1 MELFDESPAS
11 RCHSEFIS
19 AYGGKS
25 ICKGCGKDEELR
37 LGYCFDCASK
47 GEERAAK
54 RTVEQH
60 LEHAL
65 EQLKKG
71 NKENA
76 RYDIEWALEICAK
89 NRVKKYQQ
97 GGVLSVNL

>member
-1 MELFDESPAS
+1 MTKEY
-11 RCHSEFIS
+11 IS
-19 AYGGKS
+19 AYGGKT

-37 LGYCFDCASK
+37 LGFCFDCASK

-65 EQLKKG
+65 NEINKG

-76 RYDIEWALEICAK
+76 RYDIQWALQRLTLTGDYAD
-89 NRVKKYQQ
+89 
-97 GGVLSVNL
+97 GGTFDKEGYDWR